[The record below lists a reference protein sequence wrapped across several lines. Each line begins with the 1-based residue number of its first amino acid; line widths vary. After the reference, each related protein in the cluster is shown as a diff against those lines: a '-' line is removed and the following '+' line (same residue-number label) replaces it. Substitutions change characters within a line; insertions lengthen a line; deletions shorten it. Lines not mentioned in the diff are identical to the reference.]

1 MTYLAFLVATGL
13 YLAIGSGGPLHNDRW
28 YEALQGRV
36 AALEPDFWLGFVLL
50 VVVPCAGFTLVYAI
64 FEEMFGAAAVLLLG
78 TPALFFSFGRF
89 SGQSLLTG
97 LNLGSQRVA
106 LKGRC

>member
-50 VVVPCAGFTLVYAI
+50 GGGAVCRLY
-64 FEEMFGAAAVLLLG
+64 FGICH
-78 TPALFFSFGRF
+78 F
-89 SGQSLLTG
+89 
-97 LNLGSQRVA
+97 
-106 LKGRC
+106 